1 LSSRINPVASQEAPP
16 GLQTLLKTTD
26 FGEWDHAVSNS
37 LGHHRSRLLPQ
48 SPPFAAQMRSGAVEE
63 VKVLLLQG
71 SGQVELLREQAGHDL
86 PMVRGVTQPHT
97 ATPLAQGNPKR
108 PSLRSLRFPGLQ
120 QTSPTTIAT
129 LRTTN

>member
-1 LSSRINPVASQEAPP
+1 MNTLAPGEAPD
-16 GLQTLLKTTD
+16 LKTLLATSD
-26 FGEWDHAVSNS
+26 FSEWEQMVSRN
-37 LGHHRSRLLPQ
+37 LGHHRSRLLPL
-48 SPPFAAQMRSGAVEE
+48 SPPFAAQMRSGAVEGF
-63 VKVLLLQG
+63 KVLLLQG
-71 SGQVELLREQAGHDL
+71 SGQVELLREQASHDL